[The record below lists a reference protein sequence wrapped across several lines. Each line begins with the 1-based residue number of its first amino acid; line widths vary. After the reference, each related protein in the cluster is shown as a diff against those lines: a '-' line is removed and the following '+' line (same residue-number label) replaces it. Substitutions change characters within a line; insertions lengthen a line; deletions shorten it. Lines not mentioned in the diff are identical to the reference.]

1 MYGIMHAVCGTF
13 FFPRLKKR
21 LWDDPQPEGLLLLR
35 KPRAIPSSKL
45 TGCELEN
52 CHTKIVDLDW

>member
-1 MYGIMHAVCGTF
+1 MHAVCGTVF
-13 FFPRLKKR
+13 FSPRLKKR

-35 KPRAIPSSKL
+35 KPGAIPSSKL

-52 CHTKIVDLDW
+52 CHRNS